1 MRKTLLTVCA
11 GFLVA
16 GALIGQP
23 ADVSFEVASIK
34 PSAAQD
40 QTKGVFFGPPRGGP
54 GTSDPTQITWNG
66 ATIFAMLTTAYDVK
80 PYQVTG
86 PDWLRM
92 ERFDVL
98 VKVPAGATKE
108 QAMVM
113 WQNLL
118 KERFGVAIHKDS
130 KEFQIDELVAA
141 KGGPKLKETDLP
153 ADAPEFKPSPGTP
166 IPLKPGPDGTPKLP
180 SAGMIM
186 MIQMNGPN
194 NIVAHMIG
202 RAQTAAQ
209 IATGLSNELNHP
221 VVDKTGLTGK
231 YDYQVEY
238 KPDTGRLVLPLP
250 PGGGAG
256 PAPAAAAEP
265 SDPGSSIESAI
276 QDQLGLRLVKGRGP
290 LEMIVVDHAERT
302 PTDN

>member
-1 MRKTLLTVCA
+1 MRKTFLTVCA
-11 GFLVA
+11 GLLAAGWLV
-16 GALIGQP
+16 GQ
-23 ADVSFEVASIK
+23 ATGLTFEVASIK
-34 PSAAQD
+34 PSAPQD
-40 QTKGVFFGPPRGGP
+40 QTKGFFFGPPRGGP

-118 KERFGVAIHKDS
+118 KERFGVVVHKDS
-130 KEFQIDELVAA
+130 KEFQIDELVVT
-141 KGGPKLKETDLP
+141 KDGPKLKETDLP
-153 ADAPEFKPSPGTP
+153 ADAAEFKPTPGTP
-166 IPLKPGPDGTPKLP
+166 IPIKPGPDGTPKLP

-186 MIQMNGPN
+186 MIQMSGPN
-194 NIVAHMIG
+194 NVVAHMIG
-202 RAQTAAQ
+202 RAQTTAQ

-238 KPDTGRLVLPLP
+238 KPDTGRRIFLRF
-250 PGGGAG
+250 
-256 PAPAAAAEP
+256 PAAAVR
-265 SDPGSSIESAI
+265 
-276 QDQLGLRLVKGRGP
+276 LRLRKPAILDRASSP
-290 LEMIVVDHAERT
+290 RSRISSA
-302 PTDN
+302 

>member
-11 GFLVA
+11 GFLAAVH
-16 GALIGQP
+16 LTGQ
-23 ADVSFEVASIK
+23 AAELSFEVASIK
-34 PSAAQD
+34 PSAPQE
-40 QTKGVFFGPPRGGP
+40 QTKGVFYGPPRGGP
-54 GTSDPTQITWNG
+54 GSSDPTQIAWNG

-92 ERFDVL
+92 DRFDVL
-98 VKVPAGATKE
+98 VRVPAGATKE

-130 KEFQIDELVAA
+130 KEFQIDELVVA

-153 ADAPEFKPSPGTP
+153 ADAAEFKPTPGTP
-166 IPLKPGPDGTPKLP
+166 IPIKPGPDGTPKLP

-186 MIQMNGPN
+186 MIQMSGPN
-194 NIVAHMIG
+194 NVVAHMIG
-202 RAQTAAQ
+202 RAQTTAQ

-238 KPDTGRLVLPLP
+238 KPDTGRLNLPPL
-250 PGGGAG
+250 PGGGG
-256 PAPAAAAEP
+256 QAAAPEA

-276 QDQLGLRLVKGRGP
+276 QDQLGLRLVKGKGP
-290 LEMIVVDHAERT
+290 LEMIVVDHAEKT